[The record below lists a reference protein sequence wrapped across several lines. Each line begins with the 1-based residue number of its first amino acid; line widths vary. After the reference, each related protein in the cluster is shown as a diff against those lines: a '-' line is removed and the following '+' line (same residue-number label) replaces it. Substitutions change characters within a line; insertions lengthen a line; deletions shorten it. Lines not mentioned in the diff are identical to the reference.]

1 MEKKVKFSDIVCA
14 SKVGAHLNNSLMEL
28 QLLMKDYTTVP
39 IWGEKSVRSGNLVR
53 EIPDSMELHH
63 NIQNSK

>member
-39 IWGEKSVRSGNLVR
+39 IWGQKISQEWEFGEGNPRLYG
-53 EIPDSMELHH
+53 IAP
-63 NIQNSK
+63 